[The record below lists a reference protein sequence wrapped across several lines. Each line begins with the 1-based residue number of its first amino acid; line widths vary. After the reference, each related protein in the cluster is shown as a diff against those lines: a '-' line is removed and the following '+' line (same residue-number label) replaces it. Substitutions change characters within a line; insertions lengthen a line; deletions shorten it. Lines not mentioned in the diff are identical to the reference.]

1 MSPTRD
7 AHPADPATVFLG
19 PNAGAGGPFA
29 LLGLDHDTRDPA
41 AIRQAAHRALA
52 RIDAHPLRRTPQA
65 EEVRLAVHAAAAQLA
80 DPALHAELRRH
91 WPAGTPEPRAV
102 RPIRLHAVSP
112 DLAARA
118 RMIVGASGGWNG
130 RAKKRLAHLA
140 RLHRVRAD
148 DLLRAVR
155 PGDSTPAAKR
165 PPRVPG
171 VQPPRSTGRWW
182 LTVHATLAVLLLVM
196 LTRTALELRQPG
208 RRAGPPV
215 ASAPTGPSEPPEVGQ
230 ASTVPAPREDIEHH
244 ATLEQELRNTLSAA
258 TIADADAPARLARG
272 LDRFFT
278 RWRDAPPDAR
288 QRIADVIAR
297 TATELGPRVGIQS
310 LTDQIAAALQ
320 HPDPARRAIAAATAA
335 WAAEHADLP
344 RADANRLARL
354 GRFTGQG
361 GHLDERT
368 VAALAALAPSADPDD
383 EPFWRSWSDAL
394 AACAG
399 APEALRARTRMD
411 AIDALL
417 EAPNPADPAAWRR
430 TVARLG
436 AGLSWRPGDPAT
448 VWLAERLLDPAAN
461 PARLAGLTEAL
472 ATEISAPGVDPGM
485 VLAPDADQ
493 AARAVIADRYRAVWA
508 PRGISPERA
517 EIVERLTEALRDGSG
532 GIDALLNLARLNA
545 AAAMTHQGD
554 AAAAAEL
561 LAAPATTTRRPP
573 PAVPPAEG
581 ALNDAWALRLLA
593 AETPE
598 DAQAL
603 IRDAARARG
612 RTSPLAAEAVVA
624 QALRGEGS
632 PLREAAR
639 ALVVFRAEDPQI
651 IMAVERAAAR
661 RPSAS
666 VAALV
671 TAITGV
677 ALPPARDDAWL
688 VEVRAALLPIIAA
701 RMAEQN
707 PDDRADA
714 ERFLAELM
722 AERSGLGPD
731 EPLLRSVLAETDRWL
746 SRTRLDPADPLAP
759 RAVQARRDAR
769 ASNAAAQAQRVAVEH
784 RALVEAMAGA
794 ILSDAGATRARLE
807 RTLDELADDWSAAD
821 TVLDQILA
829 AHRAEAALWIILMEQ
844 SP

>member
-1 MSPTRD
+1 MTPSRD
-7 AHPADPATVFLG
+7 THPADPATVFLG

-41 AIRQAAHRALA
+41 AIRQAAQRALA

-80 DPALHAELRRH
+80 DPALHAELRRR
-91 WPAGTPEPRAV
+91 WPPGTTAPRAV
-102 RPIRLHAVSP
+102 RPIRLQAVSA
-112 DLAARA
+112 DLATRA
-118 RMIVGASGGWNG
+118 RLIVGTSGGWNG

-148 DLLRAVR
+148 DLLRAIR
-155 PGDSTPAAKR
+155 PGETTPTPRR
-165 PPRVPG
+165 PAPVPG
-171 VQPPRSTGRWW
+171 VQPPRPTGRWW
-182 LTVHATLAVLLLVM
+182 LTVHAALAVLLLVM
-196 LTRTALELRQPG
+196 LTRTAAQLREPAP
-208 RRAGPPV
+208 RAAPPV
-215 ASAPTGPSEPPEVGQ
+215 ASAPAETPAADQTTPVR
-230 ASTVPAPREDIEHH
+230 APREDIEHH

-258 TIADADAPARLARG
+258 TIADPNAPARLSRG

-288 QRIADVIAR
+288 QRIAEVIAR
-297 TATELGPRVGIQS
+297 TATELGTQPGIQS
-310 LTDQIAAALQ
+310 LADPIAAALQ
-320 HPDPARRAIAAATAA
+320 HPDPARRAIAAATAV
-335 WAAEHADLP
+335 WVAEHADLP
-344 RADANRLARL
+344 RADAERLARL
-354 GRFTGQG
+354 GQFDGQG

-368 VAALAALAPSADPDD
+368 VAALAAIAPSADPDD
-383 EPFWRSWSDAL
+383 EAFWRSWSDAL
-394 AACAG
+394 AACLG
-399 APEALRARTRMD
+399 APSALRARTRTD

-417 EAPNPADPAAWRR
+417 EAPAPADRAAWRR
-430 TVARLG
+430 TVAGLA

-448 VWLAERLLDPAAN
+448 VWLTERLLDPAAN
-461 PARLAGLTEAL
+461 PARLTGLTEAL
-472 ATEISAPGVDPGM
+472 ATDVSAPGVDPGM

-493 AARAVIADRYRAVWA
+493 AARAALADRYRAAWA
-508 PRGISPERA
+508 PRSISPERA
-517 EIVERLTEALRDGSG
+517 EIVERLTAALRDGAQN
-532 GIDALLNLARLNA
+532 IDSLINLSRLNA
-545 AAAMTHQGD
+545 AAAMAHRGD
-554 AAAAAEL
+554 TAAASEL
-561 LAAPATTTRRPP
+561 LAAPTTTRRRATPTSP
-573 PAVPPAEG
+573 VPEG
-581 ALNDAWALRLLA
+581 PLNDDWALRLLA
-593 AETPE
+593 AETPD

-603 IRDAARARG
+603 IREAARARG
-612 RTSPLAAEAVVA
+612 RTTPLAAEAIVT
-624 QALRGEGS
+624 QALRGEGG

-639 ALVVFRAEDPQI
+639 ALIVFRAEDPQV

-746 SRTRLDPADPLAP
+746 SRTRLDPADPLGP
-759 RAVQARRDAR
+759 RSVQARRDAR

-829 AHRAEAALWIILMEQ
+829 AHRAEAALWTILMEQ